1 MTSQWLLCSH
11 WAVPSTFLDDQRYL
25 TQSLT
30 ISLKRYN
37 THGEEIVHLSDI
49 IDNHICQK
57 KFHKILVRL
66 GKSFF
71 KTKTKN

>member
-37 THGEEIVHLSDI
+37 THGEEIVHLSHI
-49 IDNHICQK
+49 NNYICQK
-57 KFHKILVRL
+57 KFHKISVRV
-66 GKSFF
+66 GKSLF